1 MASNSN
7 TIYVSKYGSITV
19 LNRTNYAVWKP
30 KIQSMLLAANAF
42 DITTRIAPEL
52 ASEEHQLD

>member
-1 MASNSN
+1 MTN
-7 TIYVSKYGSITV
+7 VSKYGSITV

-42 DITTRIAPEL
+42 DIATRIAPEP
-52 ASEEHQLD
+52 AS